1 MAGIIGN
8 LDYMKQG
15 LAGPLSDEQRHLLER
30 GLRHAEV
37 MRVII
42 EGLDDL
48 RQAELGKLRLAPRWI
63 LAAQLVEEAFFM
75 LRPLADQAS
84 VRLVNA
90 IPPDLV
96 TVWGDPVRL
105 GQVLIN
111 LLSNAL
117 RFTPS
122 GGTVEVGA
130 RREARAL
137 CMEVRDTGIGIAPEH
152 HAQIFTPYWQGESH
166 HEPGGLGLGLAIS
179 KYLVEAHGGQLGVES
194 RPGAGSR
201 FYFIL
206 PQDPATGGDPPE
218 RGESAAT

>member
-15 LAGPLSDEQRHLLER
+15 LAGPLNDEQRHLLER
-30 GLRHAEV
+30 GLRHADV
-37 MRVII
+37 MRII
-42 EGLDDL
+42 IDSLDDL
-48 RQAELGKLRLAPRWI
+48 RQAELGKLRLAPRWN
-63 LAAQLVEEAFFM
+63 LAAQLVEEAFYM
-75 LRPLADQAS
+75 LRPLAEQAS

-105 GQVLIN
+105 GQVLMN

-117 RFTPS
+117 RFTPP
-122 GGTVEVGA
+122 GGTVEVWA
-130 RREARAL
+130 RREAMAL
-137 CMEVRDTGIGIAPEH
+137 RMEVRDTGIGITPEH
-152 HAQIFTPYWQGESH
+152 QAQIFTPYWQGENQH
-166 HEPGGLGLGLAIS
+166 KPGGLGLGLPIS

-206 PQDPATGGDPPE
+206 PPAPAPAGGPPE
-218 RGESAAT
+218 